1 MPHVDYRLKSEIFL
15 CNIGRKMMREN
26 RKLLIL
32 FVVCIALLMLSFGG
46 KQQEPQTTYEITV
59 DPDTYTDLSQVS
71 TEGLQY
77 YDSMEEAIKNANPKM
92 LEGYECAREPDTIVK
107 VFESDTEALMFYIS
121 YENSRKGV
129 SNIAKFEKRV
139 VNGREQYGFTSM
151 SPSEITKWGIY
162 EKNPKKYVRFSIDAS
177 ILTNMQG
184 FRIGDGD
191 ERFIWGFT
199 QLPEIQNLEI
209 ETQKPDEVIKYQ
221 EFGNDWY
228 FWYYTDLQSD
238 KTADEL
244 NIEFVE

>member
-1 MPHVDYRLKSEIFL
+1 MKKKRRLLIFL
-15 CNIGRKMMREN
+15 A
-26 RKLLIL
+26 
-32 FVVCIALLMLSFGG
+32 VCIALLMLSFGD
-46 KQQEPQTTYEITV
+46 KQHDPQTTYELTV
-59 DPDTYTDLSQVS
+59 DPDTYTDLSQVP

-77 YDSMEEAIKNANPKM
+77 YGSMEEAIKNVNPKM

-129 SNIAKFEKRV
+129 SNVAKFEKKM
-139 VNGREQYGFTSM
+139 VNGKVQYGFTSM

-162 EKNPKKYVRFSIDAS
+162 DKDPEKYVRFIIDTSELANV
-177 ILTNMQG
+177 LG
-184 FRIGDGD
+184 FRIGEDD
-191 ERFIWGFT
+191 ERFVCGYT
-199 QLPEIQNLEI
+199 QFPEIQNLEI
-209 ETQKPDEVIKYQ
+209 EGQKPDEVIKFQ
-221 EFGNDWY
+221 QFDKDWY

>member
-1 MPHVDYRLKSEIFL
+1 MCAVRDSD
-15 CNIGRKMMREN
+15 
-26 RKLLIL
+26 
-32 FVVCIALLMLSFGG
+32 S
-46 KQQEPQTTYEITV
+46 
-59 DPDTYTDLSQVS
+59 LSQVYEFDAANRMNS
-71 TEGLQY
+71 VE
-77 YDSMEEAIKNANPKM
+77 SMMHGMNKKVVYGYNAMGQRKRGKSM
-92 LEGYECAREPDTIVK
+92 KE
-107 VFESDTEALMFYIS
+107 YIFIFIGS
-121 YENSRKGV
+121 VILY
-129 SNIAKFEKRV
+129 
-139 VNGREQYGFTSM
+139 
-151 SPSEITKWGIY
+151 
-162 EKNPKKYVRFSIDAS
+162 FSIDAS

-238 KTADEL
+238 KTTDEL